1 MAVPVAPGY
10 PQYSG
15 NLISPMFS
23 MDLLELFYCTSIYGE
38 ISTTEYSGNLEKCG
52 DQVTFWREPEVTIRD
67 YEKGGT
73 IIHDTIDSEPTTL
86 VVDKAKDFSM
96 VISQID
102 EKQICNWP
110 SWREAFLKRAA
121 YRLAQA
127 IDTSLFSEIYM
138 DVDPNNAGTSAGFIS
153 HSYNL
158 GTTGNPVAVT
168 STNVNQVLTF
178 VHGVLDEQ
186 CAPRENRY
194 IVLPAVG
201 YTTLLNSDLRA
212 AYLTGMDISPLI
224 NGRLPPQVAGFNIYV
239 SNFLLPVFDSG
250 VSANCFQII
259 AGVKMATAFAAQI
272 DQTRVIEDKD
282 SWDRYYQGLAVY
294 GFKVLYPKGVA
305 ALYARFS

>member
-1 MAVPVAPGY
+1 
-10 PQYSG
+10 
-15 NLISPMFS
+15 MFS

-38 ISTTEYSGNLEKCG
+38 ISTTEYSGTLEKCG
-52 DQVTFWREPEVTIRD
+52 DQITFWREPEVTIRD

-86 VVDKAKDFSM
+86 VINQAKDFSM

-110 SWREAFLKRAA
+110 TWRESFLKRAA
-121 YRLAQA
+121 YKLAAA
-127 IDTSLFSEIYM
+127 IDTSLFSEVYM
-138 DVDPNNAGTSAGFIS
+138 EVDPNNAGTSAGVIS

-158 GTTGNPVAVT
+158 GVTGNPVAVT
-168 STNVNQVLTF
+168 STNVNQVLTYL
-178 VHGVLDEQ
+178 HGVLDEQ

-194 IVLPAVG
+194 VVLPAVG

-294 GFKVLYPKGVA
+294 GFQVLYPKGVA

>member
-1 MAVPVAPGY
+1 MAVPVAPNY

-38 ISTTEYSGNLEKCG
+38 ISTTEYSGTLEQYG
-52 DQVTFWREPEVTIRD
+52 DQITFWREPEVTIRD

-102 EKQICNWP
+102 ERQIAAWP
-110 SWREAFLKRAA
+110 SWRESFLKRAA
-121 YRLAQA
+121 YKLAQA

-138 DVDPNNAGTSAGFIS
+138 DVDVNNAGTSAGVVS

-158 GTTGNPVAVT
+158 GTTGNPVAIT
-168 STNVNQVLTF
+168 SSNINQVLTYL
-178 VHGVLDEQ
+178 HGVLDEQ

-194 IVLPAVG
+194 VVLPAIG

-212 AYLTGMDISPLI
+212 AYLTGMDVSPMI
-224 NGRLPPQVAGFNIYV
+224 NGRLPPQVAGFNIYI
-239 SNFLLPVFDSG
+239 SNFLLPVFDGG
-250 VSANCFQII
+250 VSANCFQIPC
-259 AGVKMATAFAAQI
+259 GVKMATAFAAQI

>member
-1 MAVPVAPGY
+1 
-10 PQYSG
+10 
-15 NLISPMFS
+15 
-23 MDLLELFYCTSIYGE
+23 
-38 ISTTEYSGNLEKCG
+38 
-52 DQVTFWREPEVTIRD
+52 
-67 YEKGGT
+67 
-73 IIHDTIDSEPTTL
+73 
-86 VVDKAKDFSM
+86 M

-110 SWREAFLKRAA
+110 SWRESFLKRAA

-127 IDTSLFSEIYM
+127 IDTSLFASVYM
-138 DVDPNNAGTSAGFIS
+138 DVDLDNAGTSAGYVS
-153 HSYNL
+153 HAYNL
-158 GTTGNPVAVT
+158 GATGNPVAVT
-168 STNVNQVLTF
+168 SSNINQVLTYL
-178 VHGVLDEQ
+178 HGVLDEQ

-194 IVLPAVG
+194 VVMPAIA

-212 AYLTGMDISPLI
+212 AYLTGMDISPMI
-224 NGRLPPQVAGFNIYV
+224 NGRLPPNVAGFNIYI
-239 SNFLLPVFDSG
+239 SNFLPPFFDAA
-250 VSANCFQII
+250 VSANCYQVI

>member
-1 MAVPVAPGY
+1 MAVNVAPGY
-10 PQYSG
+10 PNYSG
-15 NLISPMFS
+15 NIITPMFS

-38 ISTTEYSGNLEKCG
+38 ISTTEYSGTLEHCG
-52 DQVTFWREPEVTIRD
+52 DQITFWREPEVTIRD

-73 IIHDTIDSEPTTL
+73 IIHDTVDSEPTTL
-86 VVDKAKDFSM
+86 VINNAKDFSM

-110 SWREAFLKRAA
+110 SWRESFLKRAA

-127 IDTSLFSEIYM
+127 IDTSLFSEMYM
-138 DVDPNNAGTSAGFIS
+138 DVDPNNAGTSAGIIS

-158 GTTGNPVAVT
+158 GVTGNPVAVT

-178 VHGVLDEQ
+178 LHGVLDEQ
-186 CAPRENRY
+186 CAPRENRFV
-194 IVLPAVG
+194 VLPAVG

-212 AYLTGMDISPLI
+212 AYLTGMDISPMI

-239 SNFLLPVFDSG
+239 SNFLNPVFDSG
-250 VSANCFQII
+250 VNANCFQII